1 MSLPDFN
8 VVIPARHAS
17 TRFPAKPL
25 ADLGGQPMLAR
36 VHAGALA
43 SGARSVVIAT
53 DDERIAAVARG
64 FGADV
69 AMTSGDHM
77 SGTERVAEVAAT
89 RGWRDDAIVV
99 NLQGDAPLMPPG
111 NITQLAVLLAVD
123 PGLGMATL
131 QTPLAGPE
139 EYLSPHVVKVVCNA
153 AGRALYFSRAP
164 IPAAGHGNEAGG
176 AWRAGC
182 RHLGLYAYRAAA
194 LRSIAAAP
202 ACQLEQQEK
211 LEQLRALWLGIPIGV
226 ATAGRLPGPE
236 VDTPEDL
243 ERARTWLAREGGA

>member
-1 MSLPDFN
+1 MGVPAFR

-25 ADLGGQPMLAR
+25 ADLAGRPMLAH

-43 SGARSVVIAT
+43 SGAAAVVVAT

-69 AMTSGDHM
+69 AMTAAHHA

-89 RGWRDDAIVV
+89 RGWGDDAIVV

-111 NITQLAVLLAVD
+111 NLSQLAVLLDAD
-123 PGLGMATL
+123 PALGMATL

-139 EYLSPHVVKVVCNA
+139 EYLSPHVVKVVCDA

-164 IPAAGHGNEAGG
+164 IPAAGHGNEPGL
-176 AWRAGC
+176 AWQSGF
-182 RHLGLYAYRAAA
+182 RHLGLYAYRVAA
-194 LRSIAAAP
+194 LRRIATAP
-202 ACQLEQQEK
+202 ACRLEQQEK
-211 LEQLRALWLGIPIGV
+211 LEQLRALWLGIAIGV
-226 ATAGRLPGPE
+226 ATAGQLPGPE

-243 ERARTWLAREGGA
+243 ERARAWLDREGGA

>member
-1 MSLPDFN
+1 MGVPAFN

-17 TRFPAKPL
+17 TRFPGKPL
-25 ADLGGQPMLAR
+25 ADLGGRPMLAH

-43 SGARSVVIAT
+43 SGAATVVVAT

-69 AMTSGDHM
+69 AMTSAHHA

-111 NITQLAVLLAVD
+111 NLAQLAVLLEAD
-123 PGLGMATL
+123 PALGMATL

-139 EYLSPHVVKVVCNA
+139 EYLSPHVVKVVCDA

-164 IPAAGHGNEAGG
+164 IPAAGHGNEVSA
-176 AWRAGC
+176 AWQSGF
-182 RHLGLYAYRAAA
+182 RHLGLYAYRVAA
-194 LRSIAAAP
+194 LRRIAAAP
-202 ACQLEQQEK
+202 ACRLEQQEK
-211 LEQLRALWLGIPIGV
+211 LEQLRALWLGIGIGV
-226 ATAGRLPGPE
+226 ATAGQLPGPE

-243 ERARTWLAREGGA
+243 ERARAWLARERRA